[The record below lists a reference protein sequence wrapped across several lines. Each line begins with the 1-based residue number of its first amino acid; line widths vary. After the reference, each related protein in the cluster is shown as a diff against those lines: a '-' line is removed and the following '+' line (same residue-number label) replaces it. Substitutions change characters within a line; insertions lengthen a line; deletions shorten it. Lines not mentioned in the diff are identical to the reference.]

1 MAGRPREFDRDEAL
15 AKARDAF
22 WSHGYEG
29 TSINDLVAALGLASS
44 RIYAAF
50 GTKEELF
57 REAVS
62 LYRDGEGGRAIKAL
76 QAGSTVVEG
85 IEQMLRVAIA
95 TYTQP
100 GRPRGCMV
108 VAAAA
113 NCSADN
119 ASVMNWLA
127 DHRRARTRAI
137 FDRLQRGAEQGELP
151 PLADVAA
158 LADYF
163 STLMSGFSTQ
173 ARDGVSRS
181 KLLAMVPMAMRVL
194 REQQH

>member
-1 MAGRPREFDRDEAL
+1 MAGRPREFDRNEAL

-57 REAVS
+57 REAVL

-76 QAGSTVVEG
+76 QAGSTVTEG

-108 VAAAA
+108 VIAAA

-127 DHRRARTRAI
+127 GHRRARTQAI
-137 FDRLQRGAEQGELP
+137 FDRLQKGVEDGELP

-163 STLMSGFSTQ
+163 SALMSGFSTQ
-173 ARDGVSRS
+173 ARDGVSRG
-181 KLLAMVPMAMRVL
+181 KLLAVIPMAMRVL